1 MMATILDGKE
11 LSKKIKQQVKEKAE
25 QLVQKYNKQPQLVVI
40 LIGENPASQSYVR
53 SKEKACIKAGLL
65 STVIR
70 KDDSITEAELIQIIE
85 NLNNDNSVHGILL
98 QLPIPKHINE
108 DKVLNLIDP
117 AKDVDG
123 FHNENIAK
131 LNKGQPAMVPCT
143 PLGITKILEE
153 YNIDATGKHCV
164 IIGRSQI
171 VGKPMAALMLKRN
184 ATVTIC
190 HSKTKDIKEITKQA
204 DILIVAIGRAN
215 MVDDSYIKPG
225 AVVIDVGINRVDG
238 VLTGDVDFE
247 KAEQVAGFITP
258 VPGGVGPMT
267 IACLL
272 ENTLACFE
280 DIEGDTL

>member
-1 MMATILDGKE
+1 MSVILNGKQVA
-11 LSKKIKQQVKEKAE
+11 LDLRKSIKVETEALIKE
-25 QLVQKYNKQPQLVVI
+25 YNKQPHLVVI

-53 SKEKACIKAGLL
+53 SKERACIKAGLK
-65 STVIR
+65 STVIL
-70 KDDSITEAELIQIIE
+70 KNSEVTEAELVEIIE
-85 NLNNDNSVHGILL
+85 TLNNDDSVHGILL

-108 DKVLNLIDP
+108 DRVINLIDP

-123 FHNENIAK
+123 FCDINVAK
-131 LNKGQPAMVPCT
+131 LNKGQKALVPCT
-143 PLGITKILEE
+143 PLGITKILDA

-190 HSKTKDIKEITKQA
+190 HSRTKNLNEMAKTA
-204 DILIVAIGRAN
+204 DILVVAIGRAH
-215 MVDDSYIKPG
+215 MVDASFVKPG

-238 VLTGDVDFE
+238 VLTGDVNFE
-247 KAEQVAGFITP
+247 EASKIAGYITP

-272 ENTLACFE
+272 DNTLTCFKG
-280 DIEGDTL
+280 IERKV